1 MTREEL
7 IKKASDISDEMFWL
21 TKDDSLK
28 DGAASPMMVILREFF
43 QNTVFT
49 IGTIVEKLQEEN
61 GQ

>member
-1 MTREEL
+1 MTKEEL
-7 IKKASDISDEMFWL
+7 IRKASELSDDMFWL
-21 TKDDSLK
+21 TKADALK
-28 DGAASPMMVILREFF
+28 DESASPMMVVLREFF